1 MEAQE
6 DFNNYFKLKRD
17 QYLVEIRKGKNN
29 RFLTAKRLKFA
40 ATASSLNGDNPDNIS
55 KDPPKNLTDPFEVTS
70 FALDSSNQYYLGAR
84 ICE

>member
-40 ATASSLNGDNPDNIS
+40 AASSLNDNPENAS
-55 KDPPKNLTDPFEVTS
+55 KDPPKNLTDPFEVRS
-70 FALDSSNQYYLGAR
+70 FPFCRALPTKN
-84 ICE
+84 I

>member
-40 ATASSLNGDNPDNIS
+40 AASSLNENPENAS
-55 KDPPKNLTDPFEVTS
+55 KDPPQNLTDPMEVI
-70 FALDSSNQYYLGAR
+70 SSSSS
-84 ICE
+84 